1 MNGLIYG
8 ACLLILM
15 CFGMLYAF
23 FKGRKSW
30 WSRIKSVGV
39 VVLINFAVIGVVI
52 LLDEFMPE
60 SIKDLLNTPIPWLMG
75 AIPGWY
81 YAYLVGRS
89 EVAVPT

>member
-1 MNGLIYG
+1 
-8 ACLLILM
+8 M
-15 CFGMLYAF
+15 CFGMLYAL

-81 YAYLVGRS
+81 YAYQVGRS
-89 EVAVPT
+89 EVAAPR